1 MMRYRVIKPA
11 ALPSFRRREPGR
23 RPPLLVVGRFLSDNQ
38 VKNSFVGAKSPD
50 DMPVEWAYS

>member
-50 DMPVEWAYS
+50 DMPVE